1 MPRHPKLHSIEDG
14 DETLAIH
21 GSVRC
26 QNDVERLTRR
36 YEPLGVRDRSR
47 HDACDGAK
55 QIRPVIPVVDVHKV
69 EAAFKVRLQGPE
81 SANGN
86 SDRPRPLTAD
96 AWLRSGSLA
105 CEPRVSKASMHL
117 EQPELQTAAGR
128 DPSYLPVAVGVV
140 RIAGRAVENDSA
152 VGPHIRDR

>member
-14 DETLAIH
+14 DKTLAIH
-21 GSVRC
+21 AAVRC
-26 QNDVERLTRR
+26 QNDVEHLTRR
-36 YEPLGVRDRSR
+36 DEPLGVRDRSR

-69 EAAFKVRLQGPE
+69 EAAFKVRLQSMETTTAPRHLWRMLGY
-81 SANGN
+81 
-86 SDRPRPLTAD
+86 DRAH
-96 AWLRSGSLA
+96 SH
-105 CEPRVSKASMHL
+105 ASHAFQRRGMHL